1 MGKTVPFPPTT
12 YGLPPTSFVNR
23 QSSIDNRQSLPF
35 EHILFLLKLP
45 SIAGGEGLSR
55 GAIQQVSRHP
65 REFQEFAR
73 TAVAALRHFR
83 HVQKPLFVLQ
93 EIARGLQNRCQVSG
107 VGCQGLPWHLAPDT
121 WNLR

>member
-83 HVQKPLFVLQ
+83 QVQKPLFVLQ
-93 EIARGLQNRCQVSG
+93 EIARGLQYRCWVLGAGGWGFPQTLVPS
-107 VGCQGLPWHLAPDT
+107 P
-121 WNLR
+121 

>member
-1 MGKTVPFPPTT
+1 
-12 YGLPPTSFVNR
+12 
-23 QSSIDNRQSLPF
+23 
-35 EHILFLLKLP
+35 
-45 SIAGGEGLSR
+45 
-55 GAIQQVSRHP
+55 
-65 REFQEFAR
+65 
-73 TAVAALRHFR
+73 VAALRHFR